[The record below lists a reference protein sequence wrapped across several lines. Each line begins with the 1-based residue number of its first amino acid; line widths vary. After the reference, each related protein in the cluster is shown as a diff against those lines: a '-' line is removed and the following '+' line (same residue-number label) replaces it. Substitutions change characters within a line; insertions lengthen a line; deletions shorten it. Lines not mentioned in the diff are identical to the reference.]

1 VLILT
6 SNSSEN
12 KLWVDFDYFRIKK
25 ASFLFENDEKIVVNY
40 DDFKPLESVYFPR
53 KIELNLEDYS
63 IYVKYDFDVE
73 INQSIKQSLFSID

>member
-1 VLILT
+1 
-6 SNSSEN
+6 
-12 KLWVDFDYFRIKK
+12 
-25 ASFLFENDEKIVVNY
+25 
-40 DDFKPLESVYFPR
+40 LESVYFPR